1 MQFWR
6 FVSNPRVSVEK
17 LIEGWSEPTREAVV
31 GQHVLAIQDTSELR
45 FATTA
50 DDRRGLGKVKKGAAY
65 GALLHAMIGID
76 ADNGAMLGLVGGR
89 IWTRQ
94 GDVATPHAE
103 RPLAEKELERWVAT
117 AKQARQVLAGA
128 AMVTLVSD
136 RESDFYANWALSPA
150 ANVHL
155 LTRLMND
162 HAVVKG
168 GTVRKALS
176 HLPVAGRAVIEL
188 RERPDRRARTAHLA
202 LRFASMVLRRPR
214 NTIEKGLP
222 ATIPVS
228 VVQVVEPN
236 PPKNAEPVD
245 WILLTTHDV
254 GTLEQAWRIV
264 EWYRRRWIIEQF
276 FRTMKQ
282 QGLRIEDSQ
291 LTTADR
297 LCRLIAIAAKRR
309 RHRHATRPGTRRPR
323 CTARFSRLRSARD
336 QAHRPSQSANPGQNP
351 SPEKPPS
358 SQLARLGGLG
368 HRQTRRLARI
378 RSQASWAN
386 HFLQRLDQ
394 IPRRREHPQDNCV
407 DTLASYGEVARRH
420 IRTLCES
427 ALSATENSRGKAIR
441 HS

>member
-17 LIEGWSEPTREAVV
+17 LIEGWSERTHEAAA
-31 GQHVLAIQDTSELR
+31 GRHVLAIQDTSELK

-50 DDRRGLGKVKKGAAY
+50 EDRRGLGKVKKGSAY

-76 ADNGAMLGLVGGR
+76 ADDGTMLGLVGGR

-94 GDVATPHAE
+94 GDVETPHAE
-103 RPLAEKELERWVAT
+103 RPLEEKESERWVAT
-117 AKQARQVLAGA
+117 ARQAKQVLAGA
-128 AMVTLVSD
+128 AMITLVSD

-162 HAVVKG
+162 HATVKG
-168 GTVRKALS
+168 GTVRKALPA
-176 HLPVAGRAVIEL
+176 LPIAGRAVIEL
-188 RERPDRRARTAHLA
+188 RERPDRQARTAHLV
-202 LRFASMVLRRPR
+202 LRFASMEIRRPK

-222 ATIPVS
+222 ATIPVR

-236 PPKNAEPVD
+236 PPENAEPVD

-254 GTLEQAWRIV
+254 GTLEQAWQIV

-297 LCRLIAIAAKRR
+297 LCRLIAIAASAAAIVMQLVQARDGL
-309 RHRHATRPGTRRPR
+309 HAQPASLTFAPHEIKLIALLDRQMQGK
-323 CTARFSRLRSARD
+323 TARQR
-336 QAHRPSQSANPGQNP
+336 NPHPPNSLAWAAWVIAKLGGWHEYQT
-351 SPEKPPS
+351 KPP
-358 SQLARLGGLG
+358 GPITFFNGL
-368 HRQTRRLARI
+368 TRFRAA
-378 RSQASWAN
+378 ASI
-386 HFLQRLDQ
+386 LKT
-394 IPRRREHPQDNCV
+394 IV
-407 DTLASYGEVARRH
+407 
-420 IRTLCES
+420 
-427 ALSATENSRGKAIR
+427 
-441 HS
+441 

>member
-1 MQFWR
+1 VLLECVVARSTVCLRQLAQGRPAENMQFWR
-6 FVSNPRVSVEK
+6 LLSNRRVSVEK
-17 LIEGWSEPTREAVV
+17 LIEGWSERTREAVI

-45 FATTA
+45 FATTE
-50 DDRRGLGKVKKGAAY
+50 DDRRGLGKVKKGSAY

-76 ADNGAMLGLVGGR
+76 ADSGAMLGLVGGR

-94 GDVATPHAE
+94 GDVTTPHAE
-103 RPLAEKELERWVAT
+103 RPLEEKESERWVAT

-162 HAVVKG
+162 HAVAEG

-176 HLPVAGRAVIEL
+176 HLPLAGRAVIEL

-202 LRFASMVLRRPR
+202 LRFTSMVLRRPK

-222 ATIPVS
+222 ATIPVN

-236 PPKNAEPVD
+236 PPKNAQPVD

-254 GTLEQAWRIV
+254 STLEQAWQIV

-297 LCRLIAIAAKRR
+297 LCKLIAIAAS
-309 RHRHATRPGTRRPR
+309 A
-323 CTARFSRLRSARD
+323 AAIVMQLVQARD
-336 QAHRPSQSANPGQNP
+336 GHDTQPASLAFAQHEIKLIALLNQKMQGKTPRQKNPHTPNSLASAAWVIAKLGGWH
-351 SPEKPPS
+351 EYEAKPP
-358 SQLARLGGLG
+358 GPITFYNGL
-368 HRQTRRLARI
+368 TRFRAA
-378 RSQASWAN
+378 ASI
-386 HFLQRLDQ
+386 LK
-394 IPRRREHPQDNCV
+394 IIV
-407 DTLASYGEVARRH
+407 
-420 IRTLCES
+420 
-427 ALSATENSRGKAIR
+427 
-441 HS
+441 

>member
-17 LIEGWSEPTREAVV
+17 LIEGWSERTREAVV
-31 GQHVLAIQDTSELR
+31 GRHVLAIQDTSELR
-45 FATTA
+45 FATTE
-50 DDRRGLGKVKKGAAY
+50 DDRRGLGKVKKGTAY

-76 ADNGAMLGLVGGR
+76 AGSGAMLGLVGGR
-89 IWTRQ
+89 IWTRH

-103 RPLAEKELERWVAT
+103 RPLEEKESERWVAT
-117 AKQARQVLAGA
+117 ARQARQVLAGA
-128 AMVTLVSD
+128 AMVTLVGD
-136 RESDFYANWALSPA
+136 RESDFYANWALSPTTT
-150 ANVHL
+150 VHL

-176 HLPVAGRAVIEL
+176 HLPVAGRAIIEL

-202 LRFASMVLRRPR
+202 LRFGSMVLCRPK

-222 ATIPVS
+222 ATIPIS
-228 VVQVVEPN
+228 VVQVVELN

-254 GTLEQAWRIV
+254 NTLEQAWRIV
-264 EWYRRRWIIEQF
+264 DWYRRRWIIEQF

-297 LCRLIAIAAKRR
+297 LCRLIAIAANAAAVVMQLVQARDGHDTQPASLAFAQHEIKLI
-309 RHRHATRPGTRRPR
+309 ALLNQQMQGN
-323 CTARFSRLRSARD
+323 TAR
-336 QAHRPSQSANPGQNP
+336 QKNPH
-351 SPEKPPS
+351 PPDS
-358 SQLARLGGLG
+358 LAWAAWVIAKLGGRHDYEARPPGPITFSNGL
-368 HRQTRRLARI
+368 TRFRAA
-378 RSQASWAN
+378 ASI
-386 HFLQRLDQ
+386 LK
-394 IPRRREHPQDNCV
+394 IIV
-407 DTLASYGEVARRH
+407 
-420 IRTLCES
+420 
-427 ALSATENSRGKAIR
+427 
-441 HS
+441 

>member
-17 LIEGWSEPTREAVV
+17 LIEGWSERTGEAVV
-31 GQHVLAIQDTSELR
+31 GRHVLAIQDTSELK
-45 FATTA
+45 FATTE
-50 DDRRGLGKVKKGAAY
+50 DDRRGLGKVKKGSAW

-76 ADNGAMLGLVGGR
+76 ADRGTLLGLVGGQ

-94 GDVATPHAE
+94 GDVETPHAK
-103 RPLAEKELERWVAT
+103 RPLEEKESQRWVAT
-117 AKQARQVLAGA
+117 ARQARQVLAGA

-162 HAVVKG
+162 HAVVEG
-168 GTVRKALS
+168 GTVRKALDA
-176 HLPVAGRAVIEL
+176 LPVAGRAVIEL
-188 RERPDRRARTAHLA
+188 RQRPDRPARAAHLL
-202 LRFASMVLRRPR
+202 LRFGSMVLRRPR

-222 ATIPVS
+222 ATIAVN

-245 WILLTTHDV
+245 WILLTTHHV

-276 FRTMKQ
+276 FRTLKQ

-297 LCRLIAIAAKRR
+297 LCRLIAIAAR
-309 RHRHATRPGTRRPR
+309 A
-323 CTARFSRLRSARD
+323 AAIVMQLVQARD
-336 QAHRPSQSANPGQNP
+336 GHDAQPAALAFAPHEIKLIALLNQRMQGKIPRQKNPHPPNSLAWAAWVIAKLGGWH
-351 SPEKPPS
+351 EYEDKPP
-358 SQLARLGGLG
+358 GPITFYNGL
-368 HRQTRRLARI
+368 TRFRAA
-378 RSQASWAN
+378 ASI
-386 HFLQRLDQ
+386 LK
-394 IPRRREHPQDNCV
+394 IIV
-407 DTLASYGEVARRH
+407 
-420 IRTLCES
+420 
-427 ALSATENSRGKAIR
+427 
-441 HS
+441 

>member
-1 MQFWR
+1 VCLRQLAQGRPAENMQFWR

-103 RPLAEKELERWVAT
+103 RPLAEKESERWVAT

-176 HLPVAGRAVIEL
+176 HLPVAGRAVIAL

-297 LCRLIAIAAKRR
+297 LCRLIAIAAS
-309 RHRHATRPGTRRPR
+309 A
-323 CTARFSRLRSARD
+323 AAIVMQLVQARD
-336 QAHRPSQSANPGQNP
+336 GHHAQPASLAFAQHEIKLIALLNPQIQGKTPRQKNP
-351 SPEKPPS
+351 HPPNSLAWAAWVIAKLGGWHEYEAKPPGPIT
-358 SQLARLGGLG
+358 LFNGL
-368 HRQTRRLARI
+368 TRFRAA
-378 RSQASWAN
+378 ASI
-386 HFLQRLDQ
+386 LK
-394 IPRRREHPQDNCV
+394 IIV
-407 DTLASYGEVARRH
+407 
-420 IRTLCES
+420 
-427 ALSATENSRGKAIR
+427 
-441 HS
+441 

>member
-17 LIEGWSEPTREAVV
+17 LIEGWSERTGEAAV
-31 GQHVLAIQDTSELR
+31 GRHVLAIQDTSECK
-45 FATTA
+45 FATTE
-50 DDRRGLGKVKKGAAY
+50 DDRRGLGKVKKGSAY

-76 ADNGAMLGLVGGR
+76 ADKGSMLGLVGGE

-94 GDVATPHAE
+94 GEVETPHAK
-103 RPLAEKELERWVAT
+103 RPLEEKESQRWVAT
-117 AKQARQVLAGA
+117 ARQARQVLAGA
-128 AMVTLVSD
+128 SMVTLVSD

-188 RERPDRRARTAHLA
+188 RQRPDRPARTAHLS
-202 LRFASMVLRRPR
+202 LRFGSMVLRRPR

-222 ATIPVS
+222 ATIPVN

-254 GTLEQAWRIV
+254 TTLEQAWRIV

-276 FRTMKQ
+276 FRTLKQ

-297 LCRLIAIAAKRR
+297 LCRLIAIAAN
-309 RHRHATRPGTRRPR
+309 A
-323 CTARFSRLRSARD
+323 AAIVMQLVQARD
-336 QAHRPSQSANPGQNP
+336 GHDAQPASLAFAPHEIKLIALLNQKMQGKIPRQKNPHPPNSLAWAAWLIAKLGGWH
-351 SPEKPPS
+351 EYEAKPP
-358 SQLARLGGLG
+358 GPITFYNGL
-368 HRQTRRLARI
+368 TRFRAA
-378 RSQASWAN
+378 ASI
-386 HFLQRLDQ
+386 LT
-394 IPRRREHPQDNCV
+394 IIV
-407 DTLASYGEVARRH
+407 
-420 IRTLCES
+420 
-427 ALSATENSRGKAIR
+427 
-441 HS
+441 